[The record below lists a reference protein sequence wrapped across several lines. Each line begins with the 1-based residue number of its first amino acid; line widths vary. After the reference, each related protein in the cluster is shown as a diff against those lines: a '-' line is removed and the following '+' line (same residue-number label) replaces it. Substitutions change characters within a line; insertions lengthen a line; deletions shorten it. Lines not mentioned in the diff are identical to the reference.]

1 MLVSGLA
8 LSHLNKPNE
17 AIIPYNKAIEIKPQN
32 STAWTNKGFALYSLN
47 KYDEALASD
56 DKAIEI
62 NPHNS
67 EA

>member
-1 MLVSGLA
+1 MLGSGLA

-17 AIIPYNKAIEIKPQN
+17 AITPYNKAIEINPHN
-32 STAWTNKGFALYSLN
+32 STAWINKGFALYSLN
-47 KYDEALASD
+47 KYHEALAAD